1 MLTFNAIDVETANA
15 DRASICQ
22 IGIVHVRD
30 GEIEDRWQTLVDP
43 EDWFDP
49 WNVSIHGIDEDD
61 VWQSPTL
68 PEVRAELRARLR
80 GSVLVSH
87 TSFDR
92 VAFERAMTRYG
103 LEQLQVTWL
112 DSAKIARRAW
122 PDRYGRRGYGL
133 KNVARDLDISFRHHD
148 ALEDAR
154 AAAEIVLRAC
164 SAAEMDIE
172 GWLRRV
178 ERPVFPASSG
188 SSSGSRASANREG
201 NADGAL
207 FGETIVF
214 TGALAI
220 KRKVAADMAAGAGCG
235 VADNVSKKVTMVVVG
250 TQDKSKLKGYA
261 KSGKHRKAEAL
272 IGKGVEIQILS
283 ESDFSEL
290 IGVDLVRGDERA
302 TPGLE
307 EVVR

>member
-1 MLTFNAIDVETANA
+1 MLTFNSIDVETANA

-30 GEIEDRWQTLVDP
+30 GEIEDQWRTLVNP

-49 WNVSIHGIDEDD
+49 WNVSIHGIDDTD
-61 VWQSPTL
+61 VRNSPTL
-68 PEVRAELRARLR
+68 PEARDELRARLR

-92 VAFERAMTRYG
+92 VAFERAMARYD

-122 PDRYGRRGYGL
+122 PDRYGQCGYGL
-133 KNVARDLDISFRHHD
+133 RNIARDLNISFRHDD
-148 ALEDAR
+148 ALEDSR

-164 SAAEMDIE
+164 AATEIDIG

-178 ERPVFPASSG
+178 ERPIFPPASG
-188 SSSGSRASANREG
+188 SAPSAKREG
-201 NADGAL
+201 NVDGSL

-214 TGALAI
+214 TGALGI
-220 KRKVAADMAAGAGCG
+220 PRQDAADMAAESGCG
-235 VADNVSKKVTMVVVG
+235 VVNSVNKKVTMLVWCLTNTLMKLRGHFGCRQGAMTSSGVHHAR
-250 TQDKSKLKGYA
+250 KSNAADGQKDPQI
-261 KSGKHRKAEAL
+261 RKRICE
-272 IGKGVEIQILS
+272 
-283 ESDFSEL
+283 
-290 IGVDLVRGDERA
+290 
-302 TPGLE
+302 TPH
-307 EVVR
+307 